1 MNKEDLA
8 IRLNILLEQDVIQKE
23 AYDVTIEAFEKL
35 IKVSEKND
43 IKKEKMIFKQLPTAL
58 NRIAKG
64 EGVEGPNEDMLQEVM
79 EHEYYPLAKQQ
90 VDELKRSWQKDLPKS
105 EYDYLLLHYTNVIS
119 MNKGGKEG

>member
-1 MNKEDLA
+1 MNQEDLA
-8 IRLNILLEQDVIQKE
+8 IRLKTLIEQDSSQKE
-23 AYDVTIEAFEKL
+23 AYDVTIEACEKL
-35 IKVSEKND
+35 IKVLEKDD
-43 IKKEKMIFKQLPTAL
+43 IKQAEMLFTHLPTAL
-58 NRIAKG
+58 TRIAKG
-64 EGVEGPNEDMLQEVM
+64 EGVEGPNEDMLQEVI